1 MKFVVPLLVG
11 LLLLGGNAQAQQP
24 RYDQAQ
30 LDSMLAPIALQPD
43 GVVSQVLI
51 AATYPEEVSA
61 AAAWARAN
69 PHMRGDPALRAVE
82 NEPWDPAVKA
92 LVAFPE
98 LLIRM
103 DESPQWMSDLGQA
116 FIEQQAQVMDTVQAL
131 RRRAQAAGHLAST
144 DQYSVSQE
152 GEAIVV
158 EPRSQ
163 IVYVRYYDPY
173 VVYGPWWWP
182 HYHPVFWHPW
192 VARPVFVAHGF
203 WYTKPHWH
211 HRHVNVVHKP
221 VHVHHHHG
229 HRVAPGK
236 WQHHKHHVVSKP
248 HGHGHVSKPHGH
260 VSKPHGHVS
269 KPHGH
274 GHGHVS
280 KPHGHGHTVSKP
292 HVRVPESQRRPIVQ
306 SHMPAASGF
315 TQHHRQEVQRQHHRQ
330 EAHRQHPRQEVHRQ
344 HHRQEVRHH
353 RGGQERSQPIRQD
366 RGSLHRGGGGNHRG
380 GGNGGGRGR
389 G

>member
-1 MKFVVPLLVG
+1 MRLVLALVAG
-11 LLLLGGNAQAQQP
+11 LALLGGNAQAQQP
-24 RYDQAQ
+24 LYDQAQ

-51 AATYPEEVSA
+51 AATYPDEVSA

-69 PHMRGDPALRAVE
+69 PHMRGDAALRAVQ

-103 DESPQWMSDLGQA
+103 DESPHWMRDLGQA
-116 FIEQQAQVMDTVQAL
+116 FIHQQAQVMDTVQGL
-131 RRRAQAAGHLAST
+131 RRRAQASGNLAST
-144 DQYSVSQE
+144 DHYSVTQQ

-182 HYHPVFWHPW
+182 HYYYPVYWHPW
-192 VARPVFVAHGF
+192 VPRPVFISHGF
-203 WYTKPHWH
+203 WYAKPHWH
-211 HRHVNVVHKP
+211 HGHVHVVHKP
-221 VHVHHHHG
+221 VHAHHHAH
-229 HRVAPGK
+229 HVVPGK
-236 WQHHKHHVVSKP
+236 WQPKHIAA
-248 HGHGHVSKPHGH
+248 
-260 VSKPHGHVS
+260 
-269 KPHGH
+269 
-274 GHGHVS
+274 
-280 KPHGHGHTVSKP
+280 TAYTKP
-292 HVRVPESQRRPIVQ
+292 HVRVPESQRQPIVQ
-306 SHMPAASGF
+306 QHTQMPAASGF
-315 TQHHRQEVQRQHHRQ
+315 THQPQRNVGAGQARPQGGGNEARQQGGGR
-330 EAHRQHPRQEVHRQ
+330 
-344 HHRQEVRHH
+344 EVRSAPVRQGRSSIGHE
-353 RGGQERSQPIRQD
+353 RSAAQARDVGQARAVGQVRSFGQERSF
-366 RGSLHRGGGGNHRG
+366 GFSSGGQHHGNGHGYGRG